1 VRSGPFEG
9 PAHVKPPAL
18 PEVFDFKSFSWIFA
32 DYHLQLE
39 QWKELFRK
47 NASASL
53 FYGASPFTKVQGPW
67 FYKRLDT

>member
-1 VRSGPFEG
+1 MQPSFIN
-9 PAHVKPPAL
+9 
-18 PEVFDFKSFSWIFA
+18 FKSFSWIFA

-53 FYGASPFTKVQGPW
+53 FYGASPFARAKASGFTNALTPEARGW
-67 FYKRLDT
+67 HG